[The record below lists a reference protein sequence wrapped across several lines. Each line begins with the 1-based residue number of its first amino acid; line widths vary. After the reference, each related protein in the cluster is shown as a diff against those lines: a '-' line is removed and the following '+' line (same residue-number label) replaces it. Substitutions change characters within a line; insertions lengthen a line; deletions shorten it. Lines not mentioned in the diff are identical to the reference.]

1 MSFELAATIAF
12 VVGYLFGSLPF
23 GLLIARLTSGVDIRK
38 QGSGNIGATNVAR
51 VLGAKYGVLV
61 LVLDCLKGAIP
72 TIVLPI
78 VLLPH
83 ESGRLHLAVLTGVAT
98 ILGHMFS
105 FWIGFRGGKGVA
117 TALGVA
123 LVLGPLATAA
133 AIALFVTTFA
143 ASRFVSLSSMLA
155 ACTFCGV
162 QMWHLWPPF
171 SESTWSLALFSVAVP
186 LLIVVRHRSNIGRLI
201 QGTEPKFRFGR
212 KQQPLPEEVEVPAD
226 QPRDTSGTL
235 SAHLTD
241 GKSPGGDAK

>member
-1 MSFELAATIAF
+1 MSFPLAAGVAI
-12 VVGYLFGSLPF
+12 VVGYLVGSLPF

-72 TIVLPI
+72 TALLPI
-78 VLLPH
+78 VLLPLDNT
-83 ESGRLHLAVLTGVAT
+83 GRLHLAVLAGVAT

-133 AIALFVTTFA
+133 AFGVFVASFAL
-143 ASRFVSLSSMLA
+143 SRFVSLSSMLA
-155 ACTFCGV
+155 ACTFCAV
-162 QMWHLWPPF
+162 EMWHLW
-171 SESTWSLALFSVAVP
+171 
-186 LLIVVRHRSNIGRLI
+186 
-201 QGTEPKFRFGR
+201 
-212 KQQPLPEEVEVPAD
+212 
-226 QPRDTSGTL
+226 
-235 SAHLTD
+235 
-241 GKSPGGDAK
+241 